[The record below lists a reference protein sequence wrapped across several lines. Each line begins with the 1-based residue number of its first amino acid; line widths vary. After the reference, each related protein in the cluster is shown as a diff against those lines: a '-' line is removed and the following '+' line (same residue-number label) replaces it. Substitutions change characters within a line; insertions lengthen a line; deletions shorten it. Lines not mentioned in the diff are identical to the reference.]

1 MQVKLKYVHQT
12 LEILM
17 RKDIHAYDISHMNYE
32 YCTAR
37 MHDSIGEA
45 ELLEWIG
52 QKGIDK

>member
-17 RKDIHAYDISHMNYE
+17 RKDIHGYDISHMNYE

-45 ELLEWIG
+45 ELLE
-52 QKGIDK
+52 